1 MWHTSGHSCELI
13 HSMSSC
19 SFLTLWLTGKAMDFL
34 NTFCILSPW
43 NPRCVAHVRVVH
55 HFKPTTTV
63 TLGSILGYESYA
75 GVELALHLNFSL
87 SHSSPKHRTSFQL
100 RNCGL
105 YFWETSYMLFSNAR
119 VSPVWEESR
128 LWVVTLGWPLC
139 LCPPPAPC
147 HNTHVPNAWMAA
159 QGEEAAQFL
168 PVHTAGQQWTE
179 LLLIYAARV
188 VLPVSLPLQL
198 WKADFVDFENNIDLG
213 GSDAKVLKCVC
224 SFGFVCEIT
233 SASKFWL
240 HLPKIISDW
249 ASSLKCLFSEI
260 WLFEHKMWCCL
271 QWSSR
276 GVFNWN

>member
-1 MWHTSGHSCELI
+1 MWHTSVHSCELI

-87 SHSSPKHRTSFQL
+87 SHSSPKHHTSFQL

-139 LCPPPAPC
+139 LCPPPSPC
-147 HNTHVPNAWMAA
+147 ITHT
-159 QGEEAAQFL
+159 FL
-168 PVHTAGQQWTE
+168 MPEW
-179 LLLIYAARV
+179 
-188 VLPVSLPLQL
+188 QL
-198 WKADFVDFENNIDLG
+198 RERKQLN
-213 GSDAKVLKCVC
+213 
-224 SFGFVCEIT
+224 
-233 SASKFWL
+233 
-240 HLPKIISDW
+240 
-249 ASSLKCLFSEI
+249 SSLCTQLDSSGRNYCWYMLPALFFLCHFLCSCERLI
-260 WLFEHKMWCCL
+260 L
-271 QWSSR
+271 
-276 GVFNWN
+276 